1 MCRIGTYKEVVIFLH
16 AWSNPW
22 ANLQM
27 TFSQRVELPL
37 KCIFSFFL
45 QRQKTTREN
54 QKNPNTPPLRLSFKD
69 KSVFFFLEPG
79 GSAARLK
86 PNQTGR
92 QNLQGLFW
100 FVFLAKCVCIRGGF
114 WDDLHRWDV
123 NIFTYRAETPGQWML
138 HVTVSHGQRTQH
150 YRVWNRQRET
160 LGPSGCC
167 ANCSSSWTVNTSQG
181 EMSKCVQV
189 SWQDPCIKRK
199 PS

>member
-86 PNQTGR
+86 PNQTGK
-92 QNLQGLFW
+92 NLQGLFW
-100 FVFLAKCVCIRGGF
+100 FVFLAKCVCIGGVSEMIYIDGMWIFSHIEQKHLNTTVDAARYTQPRSENATLQSLKQTVTDIRTF
-114 WDDLHRWDV
+114 WLLR
-123 NIFTYRAETPGQWML
+123 
-138 HVTVSHGQRTQH
+138 
-150 YRVWNRQRET
+150 
-160 LGPSGCC
+160 
-167 ANCSSSWTVNTSQG
+167 
-181 EMSKCVQV
+181 
-189 SWQDPCIKRK
+189 
-199 PS
+199 